1 MYRSALFGAAAFML
15 AAGGGGGGTAGV
27 PSGPPAGSYD
37 LQTAMA
43 AYVRSAASVNVTLS
57 GTVVANGTAVPFS
70 GTGVLVQSAGT
81 NGTFNGGAALLQSTS
96 ISGTTT
102 AGGQSAPYGT
112 SVVDAYD
119 AATTAILGESQ
130 SSEVDVASAPILIPS
145 AVGTSAVA
153 LGTLS
158 RYTDNTLS
166 VVLGTEQISVAV
178 TRVPVDPAS
187 PEVVQFTFKIYDA
200 NQVLTET
207 DTQSYLLTA
216 TGALSFYG
224 GSANAA
230 AGTLTVTAQ

>member
-1 MYRSALFGAAAFML
+1 
-15 AAGGGGGGTAGV
+15 
-27 PSGPPAGSYD
+27 
-37 LQTAMA
+37 MA
-43 AYVRSAASVNVTLS
+43 AYVRTAASVNVTLS

-96 ISGTTT
+96 ISGTIT

-130 SSEVDVASAPILIPS
+130 SSEVDVAP
-145 AVGTSAVA
+145 
-153 LGTLS
+153 GTLS

-166 VVLGTEQISVAV
+166 MVLGTEQISVAV